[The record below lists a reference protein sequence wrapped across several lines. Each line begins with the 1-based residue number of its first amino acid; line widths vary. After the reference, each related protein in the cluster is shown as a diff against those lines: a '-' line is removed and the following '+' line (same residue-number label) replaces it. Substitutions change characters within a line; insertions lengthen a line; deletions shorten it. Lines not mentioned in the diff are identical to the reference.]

1 MSSKKKRFWLG
12 LIAFSIGFFAALFTP
27 CLPNGIEIRTWISSV
42 LALVLAILAIWY
54 FSNKNRSGKE

>member
-1 MSSKKKRFWLG
+1 MSSKKKRFWLD

-27 CLPNGIEIRTWISSV
+27 LLPNGIEIRTWTASV
-42 LALVLAILAIWY
+42 LSLVLAILAIWY